1 MIFGYAIMIFI
12 LAQGIFWKAKVKP
25 IVPGFTSFHPFAFT
39 RYCLIHRHLDY
50 QVKPVNGNNLI
61 MVCVYEGTIKSCGI
75 KAYHTENNETKI
87 YSQNEK
93 SVCKLYVFLLLLT
106 FVAMRSFLPQVC
118 WRCLEYAPKDGGRS
132 FVSSSK
138 WRYHRIPYYTII

>member
-1 MIFGYAIMIFI
+1 
-12 LAQGIFWKAKVKP
+12 
-25 IVPGFTSFHPFAFT
+25 
-39 RYCLIHRHLDY
+39 
-50 QVKPVNGNNLI
+50 

-106 FVAMRSFLPQVC
+106 FVAMRSFLPPGM
-118 WRCLEYAPKDGGRS
+118 LEMFGVRAKG
-132 FVSSSK
+132 
-138 WRYHRIPYYTII
+138 